1 MTTSSKLLGTALVGA
16 FALLAAPSAQAQIN
30 INIGQPAYQPR
41 VVVVEHAPKYK
52 PYKPKKLKKGQAVY
66 LVPTGPAYYEVRGKG
81 KGHGKGKY

>member
-1 MTTSSKLLGTALVGA
+1 MTAFSNLLSTALVGA
-16 FALLAAPSAQAQIN
+16 ITLVAAPSAQAQIN
-30 INIGQPAYQPR
+30 INIGRPAYAPR

-81 KGHGKGKY
+81 HGKGKH